1 MSISIL
7 ALLTAGAALAEPLP
21 DPATCTE
28 PLDAYMSAVAT
39 GGKRDAYLC
48 LAALDP
54 AQEALISRLSDEALV
69 DSSRSRI
76 SRALAIH
83 LLQRLDTAISVEAVR
98 VLEPAE
104 RNLVRDGIHANRG
117 RRTASE
123 EHHTVFEQFDWYSPV
138 DNYSNR
144 LLQDVDM
151 ANIAMLDDPPPEPVE
166 EAPPT
171 AADAIAETQ
180 DPNGAPEVETWCG
193 CQAPLGA
200 AGGLWLAGLGL
211 VGWRRR

>member
-7 ALLTAGAALAEPLP
+7 AMLTAGAAFADPLP
-21 DPATCTE
+21 DPSACTE

-39 GGKRDAYLC
+39 GGKRDAYMC
-48 LAALDP
+48 LAVLDDAQASLIARLEDP
-54 AQEALISRLSDEALV
+54 ALV
-69 DSSRSRI
+69 EGARSRI

-83 LLQRLDTAISVEAVR
+83 LLQRLDTTIAVEAVR
-98 VLEPAE
+98 VLEASE
-104 RNLVRDGIHANRG
+104 RNLVRDGIHAHRG
-117 RRTASE
+117 RQSASE
-123 EHHTVFEQFDWYSPV
+123 EHHTVFEQFDWYRP
-138 DNYSNR
+138 DENFSNR

-151 ANIAMLDDPPPEPVE
+151 ANIAMLDNPPPEPVE
-166 EAPPT
+166 EPPPT

-180 DPNGAPEVETWCG
+180 AQTGPEVPTWCG

-200 AGGLWLAGLGL
+200 VGGLWLAGLGL